1 MGLIALFRKLFIRN
15 QKTEEPMKK
24 YLIVGLG
31 NIGAKYD
38 NTRHNIGFEVLE
50 ELSKDRESVFEAD
63 KLGSISTFRYKGRLF
78 ILLKPATY
86 MNLSGKAVRYW
97 LNKEKISVENLL
109 VICDDL
115 SLPIGTL
122 RLKSKGGAGGH
133 NGLQN
138 IQDLLGS
145 SVYPRLRFGIGDK
158 FSKGRQVDF
167 VLGEWTDAERKIVNN
182 RMQKATQAIL
192 SFGTA
197 GLNNTMNAYNGSLDL
212 KQEKGTKDKKTNED

>member
-1 MGLIALFRKLFIRN
+1 MGLLAFIQSLFTKEN
-15 QKTEEPMKK
+15 PEELMKK

-38 NTRHNIGFEVLE
+38 NTRHNIGFEVVDSLANKRAANF
-50 ELSKDRESVFEAD
+50 ELA
-63 KLGSISTFRYKGRLF
+63 KLGSIAKFRYKGRQF
-78 ILLKPATY
+78 IVLKPSTF

-97 LNKEKISVENLL
+97 MTKEKINTEHIL

-115 SLPIGTL
+115 SLPLGAL

-138 IQDLLGS
+138 IQDLIATS
-145 SVYPRLRFGIGDK
+145 QYPRLRFGIGND
-158 FSKGRQVDF
+158 FSKGHQVDF
-167 VLGEWTDAERKIVNN
+167 VLGTWKEEERTIINPRIEKAAEAV
-182 RMQKATQAIL
+182 L

-197 GLNNTMNAYNGSLDL
+197 GLNNTMNSFNGAPTL
-212 KQEKGTKDKKTNED
+212 E